1 MALRKVVWRIFSASA
16 SLIVMT
22 PSADAQSVAA
32 VTPGQLPAVT
42 VSPPEARPR
51 NRTRPPRR
59 ERTTRNPSAVQP
71 SAPVPPQVS
80 DRVTSASVTAGP
92 AYLQPTAAS
101 AMTISGAEVNAQ
113 PFSRVGEA
121 LEVVPGLIVTQHSG
135 EGKANQYFLRGFNLD
150 HGTDLAISV
159 DGMPI
164 NMPTHGHGQGYAD
177 INFLIP
183 ELAQSINVRKGPYF
197 ADQGDFASAGAVAI
211 DSVNRL
217 PKNIAELTFGSFGY
231 RRALAAGSTAVG
243 AGTLLAAFEG
253 VGHNGPWDVPDNVR
267 KLNGVLRYSQGTA
280 TDGFTLSAMAY
291 SNGWS
296 STDQVAQRAIDQGL
310 IGRFGT
316 LDPTDGGV
324 ASRFSLSSNWAQS
337 SEYGQSKINAYVIN
351 SSLRLYNNFTYLL
364 DDPVNGDQFSQLDR
378 RTVYGLNAS
387 HAFDMRVGGIETQT
401 RVGLQT
407 RGDDIRIGLSRTFQR
422 ETLSTVREDSVR
434 EGNVG
439 LWADTTARWTDWL
452 RTTVG
457 IREDYF
463 AGRVLSDTP
472 ANSGNAQAA
481 MTSPKAGIVLGPWYR
496 TEFFGNAGYGL
507 HSNDIRGTTITVDP
521 IDKVTPQDRVPLLVR
536 SKGAE
541 IGVRTKAIEGLTSS
555 LAVFV
560 LNFDSELLFVGDAGT
575 TEASRP
581 SRRVGV
587 EWTNQ
592 YQMLPWMRLDL
603 DVAYTRARFSDF
615 DPVGNFIPG
624 APAWV
629 ASGGVTFGGE
639 SGWFGA
645 LRARYFGPRPLI
657 EDDSVRSQASLIF
670 NARAGYKFDNGLRLQ
685 LDVLNLFNAK
695 TNQIEYYYLSR
706 LPGEPIGGVA
716 DRHVHPAEPL
726 AVRLTLAGRF

>member
-1 MALRKVVWRIFSASA
+1 M
-16 SLIVMT
+16 
-22 PSADAQSVAA
+22 
-32 VTPGQLPAVT
+32 
-42 VSPPEARPR
+42 
-51 NRTRPPRR
+51 
-59 ERTTRNPSAVQP
+59 
-71 SAPVPPQVS
+71 
-80 DRVTSASVTAGP
+80 
-92 AYLQPTAAS
+92 QPTAAS

-113 PFSRVGEA
+113 PFARPGEA

-150 HGTDLAISV
+150 HGTDLSIKV
-159 DGMPI
+159 DGMPV

-177 INFLIP
+177 INFMIP
-183 ELAQSINVRKGPYF
+183 ELIQSVNVRKGPYF
-197 ADQGDFASAGAVAI
+197 ADVGDFGSAGAVAI
-211 DSVNRL
+211 DYINRL
-217 PKNIAELTFGSFGY
+217 PRNILETTNGTFGYHRG
-231 RRALAAGSTAVG
+231 LAAGSTAVG
-243 AGTLLAAFEG
+243 AGTLLAAVEG
-253 VGHNGPWDVPDNVR
+253 VKYNGPWDVADNVR

-291 SNGWS
+291 SNGWT
-296 STDQVAQRAIDQGL
+296 STDQVAQRAIDQSI
-310 IGRFGT
+310 IGRFGS
-316 LDPTDGGV
+316 LDPTDGGTS
-324 ASRFSLSSNWAQS
+324 SRFSLSSNWAQS
-337 SEYGQSKINAYVIN
+337 SEYGQSKINAYVIS
-351 SSLRLYNNFTYLL
+351 SSLRLYNNFTYFL
-364 DDPVNGDQFSQLDR
+364 DDPVNGDQFSQMDR

-387 HAFDMRVGGIETQT
+387 HAFDMRVAGIETQT

-407 RGDDIRIGLSRTFQR
+407 RGDDIRVGLFKTLQR
-422 ETLSTVREDSVR
+422 ETLSTVREDSVK

-472 ANSGNAQAA
+472 ENSGNAQAS
-481 MTSPKAGIVLGPWYR
+481 MTSPKAGIMLGPWYK
-496 TEFFGNAGYGL
+496 TEFYGNVGYGL

-541 IGVRTKAIEGLTSS
+541 LGIRTRAVEGLTSS
-555 LAVFV
+555 LAVFM
-560 LNFDSELLFVGDAGT
+560 LDFDSELLFVGDAGT

-592 YQMLPWMRLDL
+592 YRVLPWMRLDL
-603 DVAYTRARFSDF
+603 DVAYTRARFTDF
-615 DPVGNFIPG
+615 DLAGDFIPG
-624 APAWV
+624 APAWI

-639 SGWFGA
+639 TGWFGA
-645 LRARYFGPRPLI
+645 LRGRYFGPRPLI
-657 EDDSVRSQASLIF
+657 EDDSVRSQSSLIF

-685 LDVLNLFNAK
+685 LDVLNLFNAR

>member
-1 MALRKVVWRIFSASA
+1 M
-16 SLIVMT
+16 
-22 PSADAQSVAA
+22 
-32 VTPGQLPAVT
+32 
-42 VSPPEARPR
+42 
-51 NRTRPPRR
+51 
-59 ERTTRNPSAVQP
+59 
-71 SAPVPPQVS
+71 
-80 DRVTSASVTAGP
+80 
-92 AYLQPTAAS
+92 QPTAAS
-101 AMTISGAEVNAQ
+101 ATTISGADVNAQ
-113 PFSRVGEA
+113 PFARPGEA

-150 HGTDLAISV
+150 HGTDLAIKI
-159 DGMPI
+159 DGMPV

-177 INFLIP
+177 INFMIP
-183 ELAQSINVRKGPYF
+183 ELIQSVNVRKGPYF
-197 ADQGDFASAGAVAI
+197 ADVGDFGSAGSLTI
-211 DSVNRL
+211 DYINRL
-217 PKNIAELTFGSFGY
+217 PKNILETTNGTFGYHRG
-231 RRALAAGSTAVG
+231 LAAGSTAIG
-243 AGTLLAAFEG
+243 AGTLLAAVEG
-253 VGHNGPWDVPDNVR
+253 VKYNGPWDVADNVR
-267 KLNGVLRYSQGTA
+267 KINSVLRYSQGTA

-291 SNGWS
+291 SNGWN
-296 STDQVAQRAIDQGL
+296 STDQVAQRAIDQSI

-316 LDPTDGGV
+316 LDPTDGGTS
-324 ASRFSLSSNWAQS
+324 SRFSLSGNWAQS

-351 SSLRLYNNFTYLL
+351 SSLRLYNNFTYFL
-364 DDPVNGDQFSQLDR
+364 DDPVNGDQFSQMDR

-387 HAFDMRVGGIETQT
+387 HAFDVRVGGIETQT

-407 RGDDIRIGLSRTFQR
+407 RGDDIRVGLFKTLQR

-463 AGRVLSDTP
+463 AGSVLSDTP
-472 ANSGNAQAA
+472 ANSGNAQAS
-481 MTSPKAGIVLGPWYR
+481 MTSPKAGIVLGPWYK
-496 TEFFGNAGYGL
+496 TEFYGNAGYGL
-507 HSNDIRGTTITVDP
+507 HSNDIRGATITVDP

-541 IGVRTKAIEGLTSS
+541 LGIRTKAVEGLTSS

-560 LNFDSELLFVGDAGT
+560 LDFDSELLFVGDAGT
-575 TEASRP
+575 TEPSRP

-592 YQMLPWMRLDL
+592 YQVLPWIRLDFDL
-603 DVAYTRARFSDF
+603 AYTRARFTDF
-615 DPVGNFIPG
+615 DPAGNFIPG

-629 ASGGVTFGGE
+629 AAGGVTFGAE

-645 LRARYFGPRPLI
+645 LRGRYFGPRPLI